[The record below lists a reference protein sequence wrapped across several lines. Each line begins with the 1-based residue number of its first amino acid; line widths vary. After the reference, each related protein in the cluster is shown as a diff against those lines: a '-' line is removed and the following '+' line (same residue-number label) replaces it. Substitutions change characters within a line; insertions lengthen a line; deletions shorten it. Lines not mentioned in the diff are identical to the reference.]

1 MNLLINE
8 ILLIPSKKFK
18 WRFSR
23 SSGPGGQKVNTN
35 DSRVEIIFCIKNSI
49 VLNDNQKTKLR
60 KSINIKL
67 INDCIRI
74 VVQEDRSQFK
84 NRQIALKKMML
95 ILKYALNKKIN
106 YRLSTKSSIAS
117 QKKRIIQK
125 RKKGELKKSRRLNN
139 VE

>member
-60 KSINIKL
+60 K
-67 INDCIRI
+67 
-74 VVQEDRSQFK
+74 
-84 NRQIALKKMML
+84 
-95 ILKYALNKKIN
+95 KYQYKTNK
-106 YRLSTKSSIAS
+106 
-117 QKKRIIQK
+117 
-125 RKKGELKKSRRLNN
+125 
-139 VE
+139 

>member
-60 KSINIKL
+60 KNINIKL